1 MIIATLIIL
10 FILLFAVIAV
20 LTFARD
26 VLVTILEAIVGFFRK
41 GDRKQKNTEG
51 KQTVR
56 KRARTRKKVLSD
68 TDGEYVDFEEVK
80 NN

>member
-68 TDGEYVDFEEVK
+68 TDGEYVDFEEV
-80 NN
+80 NNN

>member
-51 KQTVR
+51 QQTVR
-56 KRARTRKKVLSD
+56 KRARARKKVLSD
-68 TDGEYVDFEEVK
+68 TDDEYVDFEEVK
-80 NN
+80 K